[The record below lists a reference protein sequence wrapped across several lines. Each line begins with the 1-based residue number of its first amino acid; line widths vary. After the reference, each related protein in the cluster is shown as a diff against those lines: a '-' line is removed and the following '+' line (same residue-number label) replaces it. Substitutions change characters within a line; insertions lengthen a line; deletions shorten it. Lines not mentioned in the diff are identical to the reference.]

1 MAMDSPLGPFALSS
15 AGLLQPG
22 PEDPALRGSGMG
34 ISFRDQLDRITGGIK
49 RRNKHLR
56 NLQRRLEYTHAQIAE
71 LNLAIAPL
79 QKRILLETNS
89 IATLRTQA
97 ISLESSLKDEE
108 VYERSIRW
116 VDSSF
121 PGLASNLDADLL
133 VSART
138 LYRKLYDAWSDPHP
152 DSLQCGT
159 CSRPT
164 LDTSIATPK
173 DVSVGDQEPSIQID
187 QAPFVVTSMV
197 ERPINFKVAMRR
209 LHVLRN
215 HVNVLTSS
223 LGERG
228 AAQSSETVVGLKKRR
243 PRPQKCHTQYGK
255 IANALISN
263 RLIQRDGGWEVL
275 QDDSC

>member
-22 PEDPALRGSGMG
+22 PEEPAPRGGGMG
-34 ISFRDQLDRITGGIK
+34 SFRDQLDRITGGIK
-49 RRNKHLR
+49 RRSKHLR
-56 NLQRRLEYTHAQIAE
+56 NLQRRLEQTHAQLAE

-116 VDSSF
+116 VNSSF

-138 LYRKLYDAWSDPHP
+138 LYRKLSDAWSYSLS
-152 DSLQCGT
+152 DSPPQSGT

-173 DVSVGDQEPSIQID
+173 DVSVGNQEPSIQID
-187 QAPFVVTSMV
+187 QAPSVVTGMV

-209 LHVLRN
+209 LHVFRN
-215 HVNVLTSS
+215 HVNVSTSS
-223 LGERG
+223 SEERG
-228 AAQSSETVVGLKKRR
+228 AAHSKETTVGSKRRR
-243 PRPQKCHTQYGK
+243 PRPKKCHNQYGK
-255 IANALISN
+255 IANALIN
-263 RLIQRDGGWEVL
+263 DRLIQRDGGWEVPL
-275 QDDSC
+275 DDSC